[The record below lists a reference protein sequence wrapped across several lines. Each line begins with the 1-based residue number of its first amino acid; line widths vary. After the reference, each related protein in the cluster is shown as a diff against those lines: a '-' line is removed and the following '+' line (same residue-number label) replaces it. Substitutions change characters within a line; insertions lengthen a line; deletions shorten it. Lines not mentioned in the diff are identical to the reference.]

1 MKRLTED
8 FNRRTYEKARRLK
21 AGCKKIK
28 SIDEGMCKV
37 GCPYKIYCSAI
48 SVYSTPIEKQPIDIK
63 TSALGRLIEDAENDG
78 AVSSKDWINTYKLI
92 K

>member
-8 FNRRTYEKARRLK
+8 FNRRAYEKARRLK
-21 AGCKKIK
+21 AGCKNIGKETCK
-28 SIDEGMCKV
+28 S
-37 GCPYKIYCSAI
+37 GCPYKVYCSAI
-48 SVYSTPIEKQPIDIK
+48 SVYFTASEKKPVDIK

>member
-1 MKRLTED
+1 MKRLTEC

-21 AGCKKIK
+21 EGCKKI
-28 SIDEGMCKV
+28 DEVTCIS

-48 SVYSTPIEKQPIDIK
+48 SVYFSPLEKKPIDIK
-63 TSALGRLIEDAENDG
+63 TSALGRLIEDAEDAG

>member
-21 AGCKKIK
+21 AGCKKI
-28 SIDEGMCKV
+28 DEVTCIS
-37 GCPYKIYCSAI
+37 GCPYKVYCSAI
-48 SVYSTPIEKQPIDIK
+48 SVCFSQSEKKPIDIK
-63 TSALGRLIEDAENDG
+63 TSALGRLIEDAEEAG
-78 AVSSKDWINTYKLI
+78 TISSKDWINAYKLI